1 MSARILTVDLDD
13 SIREELPSRLITL
26 GHSVLAADHIAD
38 ALRLL
43 RLTCPHLIIL
53 DGEMWLY
60 SLMTLRQHSNT
71 PLILLK
77 ANDEVRERVTALQ
90 LGADDVVI
98 KPFSVRELEARIR
111 AVLRRINRH
120 SDVVLDQDEERA
132 PQGLILGDLH
142 LDFQRRQAFRGQQ
155 RIRLTD
161 LEMKLLEVLISH
173 AGETLTRR
181 ELVQT
186 VWGYDSEFISMRR
199 LVDSA
204 VSRLR
209 AKLEVDPDDPELILT
224 IRGVGYM
231 FRRLHHDSDDSN
243 ENEVDGVA
251 DLEAWRA
258 RQWGLPPP

>member
-1 MSARILTVDLDD
+1 MSTRILIVDLDD
-13 SIREELPSRLITL
+13 SIREELPSRLIRL
-26 GHSVLAADHIAD
+26 GHSVLTADHVAD

-43 RLTCPHLIIL
+43 RLTSPHLIIL

-77 ANDEVRERVTALQ
+77 ANDEVREHVAALQ

-98 KPFSVRELEARIR
+98 KPFSVRELEARVR
-111 AVLRRINRH
+111 AVLRRVNRH
-120 SDVVLDQDEERA
+120 SDVVLDLDGERA
-132 PQGLILGDLH
+132 AQGLILGELH

-181 ELVQT
+181 ELVHT

-209 AKLEVDPDDPELILT
+209 AKLEVDADDPELILT

-231 FRRLHHDSDDSN
+231 FRRLHHDSDASN